1 MSISFK
7 NNTVAIVAG
16 VLALTFTVLSG
27 CSTDSFRRTWS
38 SERSFCGMSDQE
50 LAKKQY
56 DQLLVSG
63 YTAMEKGDAMCAEK
77 LFKAAQIANPNE
89 PFAALNAGVA
99 LQQLKKYPEAR
110 EAYFKAM
117 EIEHNTGG
125 STTKSGETATSLA
138 KKYVGTLPGTL
149 GADGKPAGAA
159 AAPKPLEVTVV
170 AQGLFDFGG
179 AAGAMNAQAKSKLEA
194 ELKAAVDQFQKVER
208 IVVTGHVDPVGV
220 RANMVPLSQ
229 TRAKAVAKMITDAG
243 MFTGTIE
250 TIGAG
255 DSKWVVAKCPQAPRT
270 ARSQCNAP
278 NRRVEVQIA
287 GLAKP

>member
-7 NNTVAIVAG
+7 TKHVAISAG
-16 VLALTFTVLSG
+16 ILAIAVTVLSG
-27 CSTDSFRRTWS
+27 CSADTFRRTWS

-50 LAKKQY
+50 LAKKKY

-125 STTKSGETATSLA
+125 STTKTGETATSLA

-149 GADGKPAGAA
+149 GADGRAPGAPAL
-159 AAPKPLEVTVV
+159 KPLEVTVV

-179 AAGAMNAQAKSKLEA
+179 AAGAMNAQAKSKLET
-194 ELKAAVDQFQKVER
+194 ELKAAVGQFQNIER
-208 IVVTGHVDPVGV
+208 IRVTGHVDPVGV
-220 RANMVPLSQ
+220 RANMVPLSE

-255 DSKWVVAKCPQAPRT
+255 DSKLVVAKCPQAPRA

-287 GLAKP
+287 GMAKP